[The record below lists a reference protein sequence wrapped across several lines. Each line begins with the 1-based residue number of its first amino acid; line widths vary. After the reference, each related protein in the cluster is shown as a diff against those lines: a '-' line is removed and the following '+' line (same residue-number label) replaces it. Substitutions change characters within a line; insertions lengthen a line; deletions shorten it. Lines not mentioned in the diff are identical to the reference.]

1 MLGIDV
7 VNARRVLILWL
18 VVGLLLGTMQA
29 EQKKKHSVTLKWNAP
44 AARVGTVVGYN
55 VYRRDRAKG
64 HYALIAKQINAL
76 TYIDDNLQS
85 GHTYY
90 YKVTSVDAQGRES
103 TAATTKARV
112 P

>member
-1 MLGIDV
+1 MLGVDV
-7 VNARRVLILWL
+7 VNVRRVLNLWL
-18 VVGLLLGTMQA
+18 VVGLLLGTVQA
-29 EQKKKHSVTLKWNAP
+29 QQGKKHSVTLKWNAP
-44 AARVGTVVGYN
+44 LARVGTVVGYN
-55 VYRRDRAKG
+55 IYRSDRAKA

-103 TAATTKARV
+103 TAATTRARV